1 MNVPFFRYDWF
12 FQENREQIISV
23 HEEIMSSGRYVYGE
37 YTQKLEKQLAE
48 LCNRKF
54 ATTVGS
60 CTDALFFALQSVG
73 IKDGDEVIVPPFS
86 FVATLDSILR
96 CGGVP
101 VFVDISPEHFMLDI
115 AKLEDAITQRTKAIV
130 LVQLFGNCHPQ
141 QETIHKIAQKNG
153 IPLIIDAAQAV
164 GIKSNGISSAKV
176 GDIACISFDP
186 TKIVSAYGTGGAV
199 LTDDEN
205 TYTTI
210 KKLANHGLCN
220 GTPEIAGYN
229 SKISEQ
235 EAAYILLQ
243 IEKLPQTM
251 ARMNEVSEK
260 YLSQLNG
267 IEEIVLPHKCC
278 TEPNCHKFVISTD
291 KRDKL
296 RNYLKD
302 NGIET
307 KIHYATL
314 LSEQK
319 ILKGHKFLKHNLSNA
334 EKASKQVLSLPIYPN
349 ITDEEIS
356 YVCQHIKAFFC
367 KSRH

>member
-1 MNVPFFRYDWF
+1 MTVPFFQYDWF
-12 FQENREQIISV
+12 FKENREQIMSV
-23 HEEIMSSGRYVYGE
+23 HEEILSSGRYVNGD
-37 YTQKLEKQLAE
+37 YTQKLEEKLAE
-48 LCNRKF
+48 LCKRRF
-54 ATTVGS
+54 AATTGS
-60 CTDALFFALQSVG
+60 CTDALFFALKAAG

-101 VFVDISPEHFMLDI
+101 VFVDISPEHYMLDI
-115 AKLEDAITQRTKAIV
+115 TKLEDAITTHTKAIV

-141 QETIHKIAQKNG
+141 QETIHKIAQKYD
-153 IPLIIDAAQAV
+153 IPLIIDAAQAI
-164 GIKSNGISSAKV
+164 GIQNNGISAAKV
-176 GDIACISFDP
+176 GDIACLSFDP

-199 LTDDEN
+199 ITDDEN
-205 TYTTI
+205 AYNTI

-229 SKISEQ
+229 SKISEL

-243 IEKLPQTM
+243 IEKLPQTT
-251 ARMNEVSEK
+251 AKMNEVAKK
-260 YLSQLNG
+260 YLSQLNEVEG
-267 IEEIVLPHKCC
+267 IETTQKFCDTH
-278 TEPNCHKFVISTD
+278 NCHKFVICTD
-291 KRDKL
+291 KRDEL
-296 RNYLKD
+296 RNYLKG

-319 ILKGHKFLKHNLSNA
+319 ILTGRKFLKHNLSNA

-367 KSRH
+367 QYK

>member
-1 MNVPFFRYDWF
+1 MKVPFFRYDWF
-12 FQENREQIISV
+12 FQENRKQIMSV
-23 HEEIMSSGRYVYGE
+23 HEEILSSGRYVNGE
-37 YTQKLEKQLAE
+37 YTQKLEEKLAK
-48 LCNRKF
+48 LCNRRF

-60 CTDALFFALQSVG
+60 CTDALFFALQAVG

-101 VFVDISPEHFMLDI
+101 VFVDISPEHYMLDV
-115 AKLEDAITQRTKAIV
+115 AKLEEAVTPRTKAIV
-130 LVQLFGNCHPQ
+130 LVQLFGQCHPQ
-141 QETIHKIAQKNG
+141 QEHISKIAQTHG

-164 GIKSNGISSAKV
+164 GIKNNGISVAKV

-199 LTDDEN
+199 ITDDEN
-205 TYTTI
+205 AYSTI

-229 SKISEQ
+229 SKISEL

-251 ARMNEVSEK
+251 ARMNEIAEK
-260 YLSQLNG
+260 YLSQLNEVEG
-267 IEEIVLPHKCC
+267 IALPQKFC
-278 TEPNCHKFVISTD
+278 TDPNCHKFVIATD
-291 KRDKL
+291 KRDEL
-296 RNYLKD
+296 RNFLKD

-307 KIHYATL
+307 KIHYSTL

-319 ILKGHKFLKHNLSNA
+319 ILAGRKFLKHNLSNA
-334 EKASKQVLSLPIYPN
+334 EKASREVLSLPIFPN
-349 ITDEEIS
+349 ISEEEIS
-356 YVCQHIKAFFC
+356 YICQHIKKFILAI
-367 KSRH
+367 K

>member
-1 MNVPFFRYDWF
+1 MKVPFFKFDWF
-12 FQENREQIISV
+12 FKENRKKIMSV
-23 HEEIMSSGRYVYGE
+23 HEEILSSGRYVHGE
-37 YTQKLEKQLAE
+37 HTKKLEEKLAE
-48 LCNRKF
+48 LCNRRY
-54 ATTVGS
+54 ATTTGS
-60 CTDALFFALQSVG
+60 CTDALFFALKTAG

-101 VFVDISPEHFMLDI
+101 VFVDISPEHFMLDT

-141 QETIHKIAQKNG
+141 QETIHKIAQKHG

-164 GIKSNGISSAKV
+164 GIKNNDTSAAKV

-186 TKIVSAYGTGGAV
+186 TKIVSAYGTGGAI

-205 TYTTI
+205 AYSTI
-210 KKLANHGLCN
+210 KKLANHGLSN

-229 SKISEQ
+229 SKISEL
-235 EAAYILLQ
+235 EAALILMQL
-243 IEKLPQTM
+243 EKLPQTM
-251 ARMNEVSEK
+251 ARMNEISEK
-260 YLSQLNG
+260 YMSQLNEV
-267 IEEIVLPHKCC
+267 EEIALPKICC

-291 KRDKL
+291 KRDEL
-296 RNYLKD
+296 RNYLKN

-319 ILKGHKFLKHNLSNA
+319 ILAGHKYLKHNLSNA
-334 EKASKQVLSLPIYPN
+334 EIASKQVLSLPIYPN

-367 KSRH
+367 K

>member
-1 MNVPFFRYDWF
+1 MKVPFFRYDWF
-12 FQENREQIISV
+12 FQENRKQIMSV
-23 HEEIMSSGRYVYGE
+23 HEEILSSGRYLYGE
-37 YTQKLEKQLAE
+37 YTQKLEKKLAG

-54 ATTVGS
+54 AATTGS
-60 CTDALFFALQSVG
+60 CTDALFLALQAVG

-101 VFVDISPEHFMLDI
+101 VFADISPEHFMLDI

-130 LVQLFGNCHPQ
+130 LVQLFGQCHPQ
-141 QETIHKIAQKNG
+141 QEHICKIAQTHG

-164 GIKSNGISSAKV
+164 GIKNNGISAAKA

-199 LTDDEN
+199 ITDDEN
-205 TYTTI
+205 TYNTI
-210 KKLANHGLCN
+210 KKRANHGLCN
-220 GTPEIAGYN
+220 GSPEIAGYN
-229 SKISEQ
+229 SKISEL

-251 ARMNEVSEK
+251 ARMNEVAEK
-260 YLSQLNG
+260 YLSKLIG
-267 IEEIVLPHKCC
+267 IEEIVLPHKYCN
-278 TEPNCHKFVISTD
+278 EPNNHKFVISTD
-291 KRDKL
+291 KRDEL
-296 RNYLKD
+296 RDYLKN

-319 ILKGHKFLKHNLSNA
+319 ILAGRKFLKHNLSNA

-356 YVCQHIKAFFC
+356 YVCNCIKGFFE
-367 KSRH
+367 RYNH

>member
-1 MNVPFFRYDWF
+1 MKVPFFRFDWF
-12 FQENREQIISV
+12 FQENRRQIMSV
-23 HEEIMSSGRYVYGE
+23 HEEILSSGRYVHGD
-37 YTQKLEKQLAE
+37 YTQRLEEKLAE
-48 LCNRKF
+48 LCTRRF
-54 ATTVGS
+54 ATTTGS

-101 VFVDISPEHFMLDI
+101 VFVDISREHFMLDI

-130 LVQLFGNCHPQ
+130 LVQLFGQCHPQ
-141 QETIHKIAQKNG
+141 QETIYKIAQKHG

-164 GIKSNGISSAKV
+164 GIKNNGISAAKV

-199 LTDDEN
+199 LTDNEN
-205 TYTTI
+205 AYNSI

-220 GTPEIAGYN
+220 GISEIAGYN
-229 SKISEQ
+229 SKISEL

-251 ARMNEVSEK
+251 ARLNVVAEK
-260 YLSQLNG
+260 YLSQLNE
-267 IEEIVLPHKCC
+267 IEEIALPQKFC

-291 KRDKL
+291 KRDEL

-319 ILKGHKFLKHNLSNA
+319 ILAGRKFLKHNLTNA
-334 EKASKQVLSLPIYPN
+334 KKASKQVLSLPIYPN

-367 KSRH
+367 KSAN

>member
-1 MNVPFFRYDWF
+1 MKVPFFKFDWF
-12 FQENREQIISV
+12 FQENREQIMSV
-23 HEEIMSSGRYVYGE
+23 NEEILSSGRYVYGE
-37 YTQKLEKQLAE
+37 YTQRLEKKLAE
-48 LCNRKF
+48 LSNRRF
-54 ATTVGS
+54 ATTTGS

-115 AKLEDAITQRTKAIV
+115 NKLEDAITQRIKAIV
-130 LVQLFGNCHPQ
+130 LVQLFGQCHPQ
-141 QETIHKIAQKNG
+141 QEHISKIAQTHG

-164 GIKSNGISSAKV
+164 GIKNNDISAAKV

-186 TKIVSAYGTGGAV
+186 TKIVSAYGTGGVV
-199 LTDDEN
+199 LTDNEN
-205 TYTTI
+205 AYTTI

-229 SKISEQ
+229 SKISEL

-243 IEKLPQTM
+243 IEKLPQTI
-251 ARMNEVSEK
+251 ARLNEVAEK
-260 YLSQLNG
+260 YLSQLDE
-267 IEEIVLPHKCC
+267 IEEIALPNKFC

-296 RNYLKD
+296 RNCLKD

-319 ILKGHKFLKHNLSNA
+319 ILVGRKYLKHNLSNA
-334 EKASKQVLSLPIYPN
+334 EKASRQVLSLPIYPN
-349 ITDEEIS
+349 LTDEEIS

-367 KSRH
+367 R